1 MTSLNGPDD
10 TPVTLRRA
18 TESDARAVLAHLRA
32 SGAETPFLSFGA
44 EGPGLTEDDE
54 RDYLADTA
62 RSDNG
67 IALLAEWRGELVGCL
82 TFNGGRRPRLRHV
95 GELGISIARSC
106 WGIGLGR
113 HMITEFLDWAAA
125 GGVVRKVN
133 LRVRVDN
140 VRAIALY
147 ESLGFVSEGR
157 LTRDTADDGTFYDA
171 LIMGRAVDP
180 ERGDAG

>member
-1 MTSLNGPDD
+1 VTALDGPDG
-10 TPVTLRRA
+10 TPVVLRRA
-18 TESDARAVLAHLRA
+18 TESDARAVLAHLRR
-32 SGAETPFLSFGA
+32 SGGETPFLSFGE
-44 EGPGLTEDDE
+44 EGPDLTEDDE

-67 IALLAEWRGELVGCL
+67 IALLAEWRGEIVGCL

-113 HMITEFLDWAAA
+113 RMISDFLAWAAA

-140 VRAIALY
+140 DRAIALY
-147 ESLGFVSEGR
+147 ESLGFVTEGR
-157 LTRDTADDGTFYDA
+157 LTRDTAENGEFFDA
-171 LIMGRAVDP
+171 LLMGRAVD
-180 ERGDAG
+180 

>member
-1 MTSLNGPDD
+1 MTPLTGPDGA
-10 TPVTLRRA
+10 PVSLRPA
-18 TESDARAVLAHLRA
+18 TEADARAVLAHLRLA
-32 SGAETPFLSFGA
+32 GGETPYLSFGP
-44 EGPGLTEDDE
+44 EGPGLTEEDE

-62 RSDNG
+62 KSDNG
-67 IALLAEWRGELVGCL
+67 VALLAEWRGQIVGCL

-113 HMITEFLDWAAA
+113 RMVSEFLDWAAA

-147 ESLGFVSEGR
+147 ESLGFVTEGR
-157 LTRDTADDGTFYDA
+157 LTRDTCDNDAFYDA
-171 LIMGRAVDP
+171 LIMGRAVN
-180 ERGDAG
+180 

>member
-1 MTSLNGPDD
+1 MTALHGPDG
-10 TPVTLRRA
+10 TPLVLRRA
-18 TESDARAVLAHLRA
+18 RESDAGAVLAHLHLA
-32 SGAETPFLSFGA
+32 GGETPFLSFGA
-44 EGPGLTEDDE
+44 EGPGLSEDDE

-67 IALLAEWRGELVGCL
+67 IALLAEWRGEIVGCL

-113 HMITEFLDWAAA
+113 RMMVEFLDWAA
-125 GGVVRKVN
+125 GTGIVRKVN

-140 VRAIALY
+140 TRAITLY
-147 ESLGFVSEGR
+147 ESLGFVTEGR
-157 LTRDTADDGTFYDA
+157 LTRDTAEGGVFYDA
-171 LIMGRAVDP
+171 LLMGRAVD
-180 ERGDAG
+180 